1 MTPRPEASFPNF
13 KFARNDI
20 EIEFDFE
27 LLEQQSGST
36 IDSRLKEINEKKQKV
51 EKKMKNHYE
60 RLAELNAEIHKLNN
74 HSDGLDYLLAI
85 GSGVVAAL
93 IDSFWVGD
101 FNLKRGRDW
110 GSEKVNEF
118 VLKVAHSQGY
128 KGDDLKGAIHS
139 LEGKFGLASDSNTSE
154 FGGGLQHHL
163 RDFAH
168 HPTIVGLIFSLLT
181 QFTGKSYGTDKD
193 GHFLVV
199 EVKNEKFIG
208 DDLPQKIMFGF
219 IFWFFHMVSD
229 IAGSSSNLGEGTG
242 LPGPFVSLIKELS
255 VLPIIKDMKVGSIE
269 LSKWIS
275 KLFNGTLLSG
285 QDEDGRV
292 TPLRF
297 DFRTELGFA
306 NESARQAVPII
317 VNECLVRGIYFIRR
331 FFEEIKEK
339 NISTLNDLK
348 LIELEK
354 VLPVKNRT
362 IVRMLTISTGTFTA
376 LDLCD
381 AAIRG
386 AIQSKGSAAFFK
398 EFIVKVNIVGI
409 GRFAF
414 AAGTDIYMGNK
425 NHNLKQQKMKQLN
438 ELLHD
443 FNANIYYTQA
453 EMWIEADNTE
463 NMIHDVLNQME
474 QTTMYYIDTF
484 EKNKES
490 LRNIGQYKQNI
501 EKHNPKLIKDML
513 DVMKWGNVNGRKQ

>member
-1 MTPRPEASFPNF
+1 MTPRSEASFPNF
-13 KFARNDI
+13 KFTRNDI

-27 LLEQQSGST
+27 LLEQQAGST

-51 EKKMKNHYE
+51 EKKLKNHYE
-60 RLAELNAEIHKLNN
+60 RLAELDAEIHKLNN

-242 LPGPFVSLIKELS
+242 LPGPFLSLIKEL
-255 VLPIIKDMKVGSIE
+255 
-269 LSKWIS
+269 
-275 KLFNGTLLSG
+275 
-285 QDEDGRV
+285 
-292 TPLRF
+292 
-297 DFRTELGFA
+297 
-306 NESARQAVPII
+306 AVPII

-414 AAGTDIYMGNK
+414 ATGTDIYMGNK

-490 LRNIGQYKQNI
+490 LRNIGQFKQNI
-501 EKHNPKLIKDML
+501 EKHNPKLIKDIL